1 MKLYFIAV
9 VPPQKISEEVT
20 KLKDYVAEVYESKA
34 ALRSPP
40 HITLYMPFRWDE
52 TKENILETHLQDF
65 LSVKTSFELSLRG
78 FDAFPPRV
86 IFINVE
92 QSQELEDLQ
101 ENIRGVM
108 TKEILNLQEGNRSK
122 PFHPHLTIAF
132 RDLRKSLF
140 KKAWKEFESSCFN
153 AVFRVDGISLLK
165 HDGTN
170 WQIHNTFLLRAA

>member
-9 VPPQKISEEVT
+9 VPPQKISEEIT
-20 KLKDYVAEVYESKA
+20 KLKDYVAEVYESQA

-52 TKENILETHLQDF
+52 TKENILETYLKDF
-65 LSVKTSFELSLRG
+65 FSVKTSFELSLSG

-92 QSQELEDLQ
+92 PSQELEDLQ
-101 ENIRGVM
+101 ENIMGVM
-108 TKEILNLQEGNRSK
+108 TKDILNMQESNRNK

-140 KKAWKEFESSCFN
+140 KKAWKEFESRCFN

-165 HDGTN
+165 HDGTK